1 MRVGTR
7 PLLRFSLAAS
17 DHFLLSPG
25 RRQLWLHSW
34 QPSRP
39 RPRRGGLE
47 TLLRG
52 LTSWA
57 QGSSPPQLHPR
68 LPEGLP
74 RPEWGWGGG
83 RLAGP
88 WNSLSAKQQTL
99 TWGST
104 WAESASSNFHG
115 GCGPSPGPLP
125 RQPDPS
131 PSPALGTSAMDARAA
146 REEGARWK
154 MQVPGLA
161 RPLVSCGHLAGCLS
175 SPGLSFLICAMD
187 LSNNVSKSYG
197 KKQRSCCMYC
207 AKHRAWC
214 PASV

>member
-1 MRVGTR
+1 M
-7 PLLRFSLAAS
+7 AA
-17 DHFLLSPG
+17 LMAAVQAEAEAEAEEAW
-25 RRQLWLHSW
+25 R
-34 QPSRP
+34 
-39 RPRRGGLE
+39 
-47 TLLRG
+47 LLRG

-57 QGSSPPQLHPR
+57 QGSSPPQLPS
-68 LPEGLP
+68 PPPQGP
-74 RPEWGWGGG
+74 PQSQSGGGEAG

-131 PSPALGTSAMDARAA
+131 PSPALGTSTMNACAA
-146 REEGARWK
+146 WGEDARWK

-161 RPLVSCGHLAGCLS
+161 LPLVSWGPLAGCLS
-175 SPGLSFLICAMD
+175 SRGLSFLICAMGI
-187 LSNNVSKSYG
+187 SNNVSKSYG
-197 KKQRSCCMYC
+197 KKQRSCYMYC
-207 AKHRAWC
+207 PKHRAWGT
-214 PASV
+214 ARV